1 MVRKIAKILTFS
13 INNLLSSVIVV
24 IIKDAKMTFIL

>member
-13 INNLLSSVIVV
+13 INNLLSSAIVV